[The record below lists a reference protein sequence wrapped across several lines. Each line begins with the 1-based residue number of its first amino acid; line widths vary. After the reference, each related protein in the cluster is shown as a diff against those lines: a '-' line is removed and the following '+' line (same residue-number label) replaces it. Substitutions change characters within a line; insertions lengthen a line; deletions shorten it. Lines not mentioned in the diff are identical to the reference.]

1 MNNKGFSLPETLS
14 VIVIISLILIIAVK
28 SFDKTVSL
36 SKEESYKLM
45 KKNIILSAEKYIKEC
60 DIKTINCNFSF
71 ENNNKFPVKILKEN
85 GYFKN
90 LNSPIDGKDLSNCL
104 IIEAIK
110 ENGVIETQIIDTCY

>member
-14 VIVIISLILIIAVK
+14 VIVIISLILIITVR
-28 SFDKTVSL
+28 SFNKTVSL

-60 DIKTINCNFSF
+60 DIKTIKNNFSF

-104 IIEAIK
+104 IIEAINICAGEK
-110 ENGVIETQIIDTCY
+110 